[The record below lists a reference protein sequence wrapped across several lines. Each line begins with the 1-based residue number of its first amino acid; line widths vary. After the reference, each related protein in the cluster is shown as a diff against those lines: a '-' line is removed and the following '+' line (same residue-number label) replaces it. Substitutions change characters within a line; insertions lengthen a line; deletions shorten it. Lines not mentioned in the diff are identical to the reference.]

1 MIKFTGFYFF
11 AIKTHYIVKRNYIC
25 GGAEMEIF
33 RIIGIILLIP
43 VLLVLL
49 VALGVIGGIGVAVI
63 YLKDII
69 GVAFAICLIAWIVC
83 KIVKKFK

>member
-1 MIKFTGFYFF
+1 MINFTGFYFF
-11 AIKTHYIVKRNYIC
+11 AIKTQYIVKRNYIC

-43 VLLVLL
+43 ILLVLL

-69 GVAFAICLIAWIVC
+69 GVAFIIFLIAWIVC

>member
-1 MIKFTGFYFF
+1 MINFTGFYFF
-11 AIKTHYIVKRNYIC
+11 AIKTQYIVKKNYIC

-43 VLLVLL
+43 ILLVLL
-49 VALGVIGGIGVAVI
+49 ISLGVIGGIGAILI

-69 GVAFAICLIAWIVC
+69 GVAFVICLIAWIVC

>member
-1 MIKFTGFYFF
+1 MINFTGFYFF
-11 AIKTHYIVKRNYIC
+11 AIKTQYIMKRNYIC

-43 VLLVLL
+43 ILLVLL
-49 VALGVIGGIGVAVI
+49 IALGVIGGIGAILI

-69 GVAFAICLIAWIVC
+69 GVAFVICLIAWIVC

>member
-1 MIKFTGFYFF
+1 MINFTGFYFF
-11 AIKTHYIVKRNYIC
+11 AIKTQYIVKKNYIC

-33 RIIGIILLIP
+33 KIIGIILLIP
-43 VLLVLL
+43 ILLVLL
-49 VALGVIGGIGVAVI
+49 IALGVIGGIGAILI

-69 GVAFAICLIAWIVC
+69 GVAFVICLIAWIVC

>member
-1 MIKFTGFYFF
+1 
-11 AIKTHYIVKRNYIC
+11 
-25 GGAEMEIF
+25 MEIF

-43 VLLVLL
+43 ILLVLL
-49 VALGVIGGIGVAVI
+49 VALGVIGGIGVAII

-69 GVAFAICLIAWIVC
+69 GVAFVICLIAWIIC

>member
-1 MIKFTGFYFF
+1 MQ
-11 AIKTHYIVKRNYIC
+11 
-25 GGAEMEIF
+25 IF

-43 VLLVLL
+43 ILVVLLI
-49 VALGVIGGIGVAVI
+49 ALAVIGGLGVAVI

-69 GVAFAICLIAWIVC
+69 GVAFVVGLIAWIVC

>member
-11 AIKTHYIVKRNYIC
+11 AIKTQYIVKRNYIC

-43 VLLVLL
+43 ILLVLL
-49 VALGVIGGIGVAVI
+49 ISLGVIGGIGAILI

-69 GVAFAICLIAWIVC
+69 GVAFVICLIAWIVC

>member
-11 AIKTHYIVKRNYIC
+11 AIKTQYIVKRNYIC

-43 VLLVLL
+43 ILLVLL
-49 VALGVIGGIGVAVI
+49 IALGVIGGIGAILI

-69 GVAFAICLIAWIVC
+69 GVAFVICLIAWIVC

>member
-1 MIKFTGFYFF
+1 MINFTGFYFF
-11 AIKTHYIVKRNYIC
+11 AIKTQYIVKINYIC

-43 VLLVLL
+43 ILLVLL

-69 GVAFAICLIAWIVC
+69 GVAFIICLIAWIVC